1 MLERVKV
8 FVQITLWT
16 WRYVTAALLHV
27 WTGTQ
32 SSRRL
37 RLPEFL
43 DNRHTKVA
51 RLSALSI
58 GRLYAPEKIP
68 GTCQRLSRPHSYSA
82 AWKIKSL
89 KNFPD
94 PIGNRT
100 HDLPTCRAVP
110 KPLVSPRIWTWI
122 YWQQNQIRAQN
133 QGQGEYASRALKY
146 ICSRPSHALNV
157 TARVDSFAEYLSATF
172 RSVNRAEEHVAVFV
186 VRCSAS
192 SDGKWE
198 LLGTE
203 SWARQ
208 NMCGIRFWANF
219 QKALH
224 SKERMRDLSF
234 ILYTLVCVALCARR
248 LTVGRSPV

>member
-8 FVQITLWT
+8 CVKITLWT
-16 WRYVTAALLHV
+16 WRYVRAALLHV

-43 DNRHTKVA
+43 DNRHTNVA
-51 RLSALSI
+51 RLSALRT

-68 GTCQRLSRPHSYSA
+68 GTCQGLSRPHSYSA
-82 AWKIKSL
+82 AWRIKSL
-89 KNFPD
+89 KNCPD

-122 YWQQNQIRAQN
+122 YRQQNQIRAQN
-133 QGQGEYASRALKY
+133 HGQGEYASRALKY
-146 ICSRPSHALNV
+146 ICSRPSRALNV
-157 TARVDSFAEYLSATF
+157 TARVDSFAEYLRDFSQCESGRRAC
-172 RSVNRAEEHVAVFV
+172 RSI
-186 VRCSAS
+186 RCSAS
-192 SDGKWE
+192 FDGNWE

-203 SWARQ
+203 SWVHQAT
-208 NMCGIRFWANF
+208 RF
-219 QKALH
+219 
-224 SKERMRDLSF
+224 
-234 ILYTLVCVALCARR
+234 IV
-248 LTVGRSPV
+248 